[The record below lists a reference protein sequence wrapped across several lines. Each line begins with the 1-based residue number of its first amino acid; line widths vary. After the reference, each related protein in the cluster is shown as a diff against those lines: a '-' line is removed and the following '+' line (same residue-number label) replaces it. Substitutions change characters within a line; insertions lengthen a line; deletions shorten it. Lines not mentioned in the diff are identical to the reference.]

1 MSFFPRIFACASVLL
16 AAALFAARARA
27 TPFDPRGE
35 DWEGLSELVR
45 IAQAELEPQRVVTTS
60 TLDLGTLQRSDALL
74 IVHPEHPLD
83 AEELAAFMHA
93 GGRVILLDDFGA
105 GDSLLAHFGI
115 KRVPMP
121 QHPAEMLRNNPAFA
135 IAEPAS
141 GHPAVRD
148 VARVV
153 TNHATGL
160 EHPGLSPVLVV
171 HAEEEPDVLL
181 ALAGAVGQGRL
192 LVFGDASLPINSMLR
207 YPGNLSLTR
216 ELVRYSMEEDAWGKR
231 TGKLYILTNA
241 FETTGSF
248 GIDSELG
255 GVLGRARRAALDAV
269 EGMRRGGMPAPV
281 AFLGAVALGLG
292 VIGWTV
298 LRAGRTHR
306 ATQPR
311 FARPIAGVAQGGV
324 AGHAATLGAPGT
336 SRLLAVLEV
345 KSAIE
350 EELATRL
357 GFDKAPPHDILIA
370 RVRAAGLMGDD
381 AANALAG
388 LLETLSRLEVSFAGR
403 RRLALARMRDAEVLA
418 VAARAREVLAA
429 AAEAPRVRV
438 VQRLQ

>member
-1 MSFFPRIFACASVLL
+1 
-16 AAALFAARARA
+16 
-27 TPFDPRGE
+27 
-35 DWEGLSELVR
+35 
-45 IAQAELEPQRVVTTS
+45 
-60 TLDLGTLQRSDALL
+60 
-74 IVHPEHPLD
+74 
-83 AEELAAFMHA
+83 
-93 GGRVILLDDFGA
+93 
-105 GDSLLAHFGI
+105 
-115 KRVPMP
+115 MP
-121 QHPAEMLRNNPAFA
+121 QHPTEMLRGNPAFA

-141 GHPAVRD
+141 VHPAVRD

-171 HAEEEPDVLL
+171 RGEDEPDVLL

-192 LVFGDASLPINSMLR
+192 LVFGDASLSINSMLR

-216 ELVRYSMEEDAWGKR
+216 ELVRYSMEEDPWGKR
-231 TGKLYILTNA
+231 GGKLYILTNA

-248 GIDSELG
+248 GIDPGLG
-255 GVLGRARRAALDAV
+255 GVLGHARRAALGAV
-269 EGMRRGGMPAPV
+269 EALRQGGMPAPV
-281 AFLGAVALGLG
+281 AFLGAIALGLG

-298 LRAGRTHR
+298 LRAGKTHR
-306 ATQPR
+306 ASRPR
-311 FARPIAGVAQGGV
+311 FARSIAAVAQGGV

-336 SRLLAVLEV
+336 SRLLAVLEL

-357 GFDKAPPHDILIA
+357 GLDKAPPHDILVA
-370 RVRAAGLMGDD
+370 KVRAAGLMGDD

-388 LLETLSRLEVSFAGR
+388 LLETLTRLEVSFVGR
-403 RRLALARMRDAEVLA
+403 SRLAFARMRDAEVIA

-429 AAEAPRVRV
+429 AAAAPRVTV